1 MSNPDL
7 HKGKTIPD
15 FWSQIGA
22 SESDIAQ
29 LGKFVPYISAAPI
42 NPEWI
47 RLVVPVAVRKSH
59 VATFEFIFP
68 VIRFSKKIASDI
80 LHLMLSNL
88 LLVSELVLGNHAFK
102 EQLSIDPESGVSNRT
117 KIMKGIDD
125 LIRNANYSTPES
137 AVLFIDLNSFQDVN
151 DLYGYL
157 VGDILLRDVAER
169 LMKIRRKNDILGRIG
184 GDDFVILS
192 RYLSITDGDLEILIA
207 NVQECFA
214 EPFSVLEH
222 TISITPN
229 IGVVILTEPNISTEK
244 LLRNAEK
251 AMLMVKSGQQKRVYI
266 AEVDML
272 EELDMRRKLDQKFKE
287 AFAAERLVLHYQP
300 IIRMDTGKIVGAE
313 ALLRLVES
321 DNSFISAGEYLHSL
335 FGQDLLLKVDEWVLL
350 ESVKDFNQNASKL
363 LSVDDFF
370 LSINITP
377 ETLANVGHSKN
388 ALTLMECGQ
397 ISPKSFLIEVSE
409 SSLLTSS
416 DIVSENLRNLHK
428 AGVRIAVDDFGTGFS
443 NLQRLA
449 ILPVDFLKIDR
460 SLVAVMEMDETKRVA
475 LLTTACSI
483 AKNLGFKIIAEGM
496 EQQDETKLLKSLGCE
511 YAQGF
516 YYAKPMPMKEL
527 LAFISN
533 NSGSQSLQN

>member
-1 MSNPDL
+1 M
-7 HKGKTIPD
+7 
-15 FWSQIGA
+15 
-22 SESDIAQ
+22 
-29 LGKFVPYISAAPI
+29 
-42 NPEWI
+42 
-47 RLVVPVAVRKSH
+47 PVAVRKSH
-59 VATFEFIFP
+59 VATYEFIFP
-68 VIRFSKKIASDI
+68 SIRFSKKVAGDI

-88 LLVSELVLGNHAFK
+88 LLVSELVLGNHAFR

-125 LIRNANYSTPES
+125 LIRNANYSSPES
-137 AVLFIDLNSFQDVN
+137 AVLWIDLNSFQDVN

-157 VGDILLRDVAER
+157 VGDVLLREVAER
-169 LMKIRRKNDILGRIG
+169 LMRIRRKNDILGRIG

-192 RYLSITDGDLEILIA
+192 RYLSISDGDLEVLIS
-207 NVQECFA
+207 NVEECFA
-214 EPFSVLEH
+214 EPFSVLDC

-229 IGVVILTEPNISTEK
+229 IGVVILSEPNISTEK
-244 LLRNAEK
+244 LLRNSEK
-251 AMLMVKSGQQKRVYI
+251 AMLIAKNGQHKRVYI

-272 EELDMRRKLDQKFKE
+272 EELDVRRKLDQRFKE
-287 AFAAERLVLHYQP
+287 AFAAQNLVLHYQP
-300 IIRMDTGKIVGAE
+300 IIRMDSGKIVGAE
-313 ALLRLVES
+313 ALLRIVES
-321 DNSFISAGEYLHSL
+321 DNSFISAGKYLHSL

-350 ESVKDFNQNASKL
+350 ESVKDFNQNASQL
-363 LSVDDFF
+363 LSVEDFF
-370 LSINITP
+370 LSINLTP

-416 DIVSENLRNLHK
+416 DIVSENLRALHE

-449 ILPVDFLKIDR
+449 VLPVDYLKIDR
-460 SLVAVMEMDETKRVA
+460 SLVAVMEMDETKRAA

-496 EQQDETKLLKSLGCE
+496 ELQEETTLLTSLGCE
-511 YAQGF
+511 YAQGY
-516 YYAKPMPMKEL
+516 YYAKPMPMNEL
-527 LAFISN
+527 LDFISSN
-533 NSGSQSLQN
+533 ATSQLA